1 MRALLLTS
9 LLLWAPL
16 LPAEVPVAPGLRV
29 ADLAESL
36 SWNGIPMQVRRFT
49 TRKGVDEVLG
59 WYRSQWE
66 DRRGGEPVPR
76 WVETPLDPWRLLTHR
91 EGDRIQTVQIR
102 AAGNGAE
109 GWLGEIALEDLRRVR
124 ADRLAR
130 DFPRMR
136 GSELLN
142 DVRSEDIG
150 QKGAVIALRNGFS
163 VAANADFYRD
173 YYLGRGWHADADTR
187 VGNGHLLVFR
197 SGAREVSITIARGG
211 DGRTQVVANPVSRGL
226 LP

>member
-1 MRALLLTS
+1 MRCLFAIA

-16 LPAEVPVAPGLRV
+16 LLAEVPVAPGLQIV
-29 ADLAESL
+29 DLAEEL

-59 WYRSQWE
+59 WYRRQWE
-66 DRRGGEPVPR
+66 DRRGAEPVPR

-91 EGDRIQTVQIR
+91 EGNVVQTVQIR
-102 AAGNGAE
+102 PAAEGAE
-109 GWLGEIALEDLRRVR
+109 GWLGEINLEDLRKVR

-173 YYLGRGWHADADTR
+173 HYLGRGWHADADTR

-197 SGAREVSITIARGG
+197 SGPREVSITIARGS